1 VIYVDCDKRLCL
13 DEIKNRYPYP
23 TLVVR
28 TSQGSSKRKASTEGR
43 IARSL
48 HRPKGRYQVYWRLN
62 EFVTVK
68 EMEHLMRAIARDI
81 DADIA
86 ATDVSRV
93 LRLPNFWNRKPERNN
108 TVDIV
113 FRRDHAVSYK
123 SLSLSLSSD
132 NSDSSLL
139 QEANTSTQAPQR
151 VLECSFDEELKQ
163 DKELSESERDW
174 YLIHRWLACGRERD
188 GREHALHGLSL
199 SAFMGVSPDECIQR
213 IISRRQGHKR
223 NVVYYAR
230 YSVEKAVRIR
240 AELKSVKNLGERR
253 FNSVYI

>member
-1 VIYVDCDKRLCL
+1 
-13 DEIKNRYPYP
+13 
-23 TLVVR
+23 
-28 TSQGSSKRKASTEGR
+28 
-43 IARSL
+43 
-48 HRPKGRYQVYWRLN
+48 
-62 EFVTVK
+62 
-68 EMEHLMRAIARDI
+68 MRAIARDI

-123 SLSLSLSSD
+123 SLSSSLSSD
-132 NSDSSLL
+132 NSGSSLL

-174 YLIHRWLACGRERD
+174 YLIHRWLA
-188 GREHALHGLSL
+188 L
-199 SAFMGVSPDECIQR
+199 GVSPDECIQR

-230 YSVEKAVRIR
+230 YSVEKVVRIR
-240 AELKSVKNLGERR
+240 AELKSMKNLGERR